1 MNDTPIRSGV
11 PLIDACFDVCVA
23 ILMWLADLFG
33 VSYNTINIWIFCI
46 LWPLLTL
53 GLLAIVLRQRRE
65 IRMLKI
71 CREKPDQNV

>member
-11 PLIDACFDVCVA
+11 PLIDACFDLCVD

-53 GLLAIVLRQRRE
+53 GLILVVLRQHRVIQKLRRDQP
-65 IRMLKI
+65 KQ
-71 CREKPDQNV
+71 KP